1 MKQTEN
7 TDNRPAGELLILA
20 CSKRKN
26 GSISPAP
33 ALHLYDGVNY
43 RVLRKMLLE
52 RGWPA
57 GLQIK
62 ILSAKH
68 GLIDGARLIEPYDQR
83 LDKDRAAKI
92 NPKVLA
98 ELRKLPAPRT
108 VFVNLGQEY
117 MPAIEGLRDVFPG
130 SQIIEAAGPI
140 GMKMQAMKQWL
151 EGLDY
156 RTAAVRGRRGQ
167 GRAYLYFFPD
177 WDDFIYEPFE
187 PDEGNGTEV
196 TKTYAHEACGDRI
209 PFDGILLSLAHLHF
223 GKGALHRFGNSNGR
237 KVRLRKRLRIP
248 PDILLFGDCGAFSY
262 AGETVPPFSPEQAAD
277 LYDKFGFDIGAS
289 VDHIPLPEIPIRERD
304 GTIRKRP
311 LSKTTR
317 YKRIYLTRDNA
328 QTFIRVCRERRYG
341 FTPLGV
347 IQGIGVRSYV
357 QRLHEY
363 LDMGYEHV
371 ALGGLV
377 PRTDKEIVAI
387 VCAVRQALQTRTR
400 GMGKNTWLHL
410 FGILRPKIQAVFR
423 EMGVS
428 SFDSASYFRK
438 AWLRSD
444 QNYLAPDG
452 QGWYGTIRVPI
463 STSKPMRLA
472 AQAARIEADELAAM
486 ERRCLDAIKACDED
500 PSARSKVTRS
510 INHYGPLLNRKS
522 EDNHFAEK
530 HKVLLGERPWE
541 KCSCPFCKSAGM
553 HIVVFRGAAR
563 NKRRG
568 LHNTW
573 VFYHK
578 VLHGNGM
585 PISTRAENISLN
597 NNLVDNEK

>member
-1 MKQTEN
+1 MKRTQK
-7 TDNRPAGELLILA
+7 TDKRLAGALLILA

-26 GSISPAP
+26 GGVSPAP

-43 RVLRKMLLE
+43 CVLRKMLLE

-108 VFVNLGQEY
+108 VFVNLGQDY
-117 MPAIEGLRDVFPG
+117 MPAINGLKEVFLD
-130 SQIIEAAGPI
+130 SEISVANGPI

-156 RTAAVRGRRGQ
+156 RTAAVRGRQ
-167 GRAYLYFFPD
+167 AQERAYLYFFPD

-209 PFDGILLSLAHLHF
+209 PFDGILLSLAHLHV

-237 KVRLRKRLRIP
+237 KVRLRKLLRIP
-248 PDILLFGDCGAFSY
+248 LDILLFGDCGAFSY
-262 AGETVPPFSPEQAAD
+262 AGETVPPFSPEQAAE

-289 VDHIPLPEIPIRERD
+289 VDHIPLPEIPIRRAD
-304 GTIRKRP
+304 GTIHKKR
-311 LSKTTR
+311 LSKAER
-317 YKRIYLTRDNA
+317 DERMYLTRDNA
-328 QTFIRVCRERRYG
+328 QTFIRVCKKRRYS

-347 IQGIGVRSYV
+347 IQGLGVQSYV
-357 QRLHEY
+357 ERTHEY
-363 LDMGYEHV
+363 LDMGYEHI

-377 PRTDKEIVAI
+377 PRTDPEIVQI
-387 VCAVRQALQTRTR
+387 VCAVRQTLQERTR
-400 GMGKNTWLHL
+400 GLQKNVWLHL
-410 FGILRPKIQAVFR
+410 FGILRPNIQPIFR

-452 QGWYGTIRVPI
+452 QGWYGTIRIPI
-463 STSKPMRLA
+463 STSKPMRLG
-472 AQAARIEADELAAM
+472 AQAAGVEKEELAAM
-486 ERRCLDAIKACDED
+486 ERRCLKAIMACDKD
-500 PSARSKVTRS
+500 RSARREVTRS
-510 INHYGPLLNRKS
+510 INKYGPLLNRKS
-522 EDNHFAEK
+522 EDNHFAQK
-530 HKVLLGERPWE
+530 HNVLLKERPWE

-553 HIVVFRGAAR
+553 HVVVFRGAAR

-573 VFYHK
+573 IFYHK
-578 VLHGNGM
+578 VLHGKGI
-585 PISTRAENISLN
+585 PFGLR
-597 NNLVDNEK
+597 